1 MEYKELIEAFAAK
14 HGIGGLE
21 VLDGAAA
28 LDIDEMRIAFLNDEN
43 AHALILLG
51 EIGSPPPEAS
61 ERFDA
66 LLMRANYLFRGSDG
80 ATFAQNPETNA
91 YALMRSLP
99 LALLDAT
106 ILADAVQGFVNTLE
120 RWRRTLA
127 DFRPAD
133 KTSSNGPSASVEE
146 LMPFGASG
154 FLSV

>member
-14 HGIGGLE
+14 NGIGGLE

-28 LDIDEMRIAFLNDEN
+28 LDIDGMRIAFLNDET

-51 EIGSPPPEAS
+51 EIGAPPPEANG
-61 ERFDA
+61 RFGE

-99 LALLDAT
+99 LALLDAAA
-106 ILADAVQGFVNTLE
+106 LADAIQAFVNTLE
-120 RWRRTLA
+120 RWRRALA
-127 DFRPAD
+127 DFRPVAEG
-133 KTSSNGPSASVEE
+133 TNAPSASVEE
-146 LMPFGASG
+146 FMPFGSSG
-154 FLSV
+154 FISV